1 MQRRGLLWPR
11 MPALRCSL
19 PAALYALASP
29 PPFSLSTAPPPSD
42 RPCSE
47 ADAVAAAEAASGKV
61 AKDTDSDDA
70 AAQKAAI
77 PRSNSILGR
86 TASAVGQR
94 VDSIS
99 QSKFGQAVKNNRVV
113 KFVTYGLTYDMH
125 RVLTKDTAEYNERA
139 SRIWD
144 NAERFD
150 WRAEA
155 VFKYIQVSVPGVAN
169 RHTPAA
175 HMPRPLAANAGQPL
189 KACRPRHPASP
200 ACRCSP
206 RA

>member
-1 MQRRGLLWPR
+1 M
-11 MPALRCSL
+11 
-19 PAALYALASP
+19 
-29 PPFSLSTAPPPSD
+29 
-42 RPCSE
+42 
-47 ADAVAAAEAASGKV
+47 
-61 AKDTDSDDA
+61 
-70 AAQKAAI
+70 
-77 PRSNSILGR
+77 LGR

-94 VDSIS
+94 VDSIK
-99 QSKFGQAVKNNRVV
+99 QSKFGQAVANNRVV

-155 VFKYIQVSVPGVAN
+155 VFKYIQVGGARPRQPCVLLDLWCGQAAI
-169 RHTPAA
+169 PAA
-175 HMPRPLAANAGQPL
+175 VVCVLSRGCHWKREPILHTWPPL
-189 KACRPRHPASP
+189 
-200 ACRCSP
+200 CRCSP